1 MRIEKA
7 INERAGTR
15 DLNDSD
21 FDNAGEVE
29 IVGGPDT
36 NDSTLHTVTVRSNH
50 SEVPQPRRMRASA
63 PTLELVQTLSKAFD
77 PATQQSREED
87 RASRSMQT
95 TQFLTISQQLRD
107 ANATIESLRNEV
119 TRLRDR
125 FHDAERACDRAEL
138 KLELMGMNPP
148 ASERRYHPFP
158 NRRHLPDIV
167 RVRGKIKSEEIF
179 PEGGKSV
186 TWITDGSSSSSEKEN
201 IDPTTSVHKN
211 SRFSPIQSH
220 SRRSSGV
227 DFTPQTFFASAPL
240 LSAQEPSPVLSRTSP
255 AKNSGLLVTPRRN
268 GGHMSYIV
276 SPIHVPGP
284 EDK

>member
-77 PATQQSREED
+77 PATQRSREED

-125 FHDAERACDRAEL
+125 FHDAERARDRAEL